1 MATVI
6 KTTFKLRRGQS
17 ALWESKNPILA
28 EGEPGYA
35 LDTGVLKIGDGLSRW
50 TELDTINGEAVSI
63 SPDQKALAYDANG
76 NLTVYGFEAAG
87 VNQIPCKNE
96 AGEIIWLTLAKVA
109 FTGMIDD
116 LQQKETITLYG
127 GGAPNPEEEVK

>member
-6 KTTFKLRRGQS
+6 TTTFKLRRGQS

-35 LDTGVLKIGDGLSRW
+35 LDTGVLKIGNGLSRW
-50 TELDTINGEAVSI
+50 TELEAIRSEAVTI
-63 SPDQKALAYDANG
+63 SPDEKSLAYDANG
-76 NLTVYGFEAAG
+76 NLMVYGFDNAG
-87 VNQIPCKNE
+87 VNQIPCKSE
-96 AGEIIWLTLAKVA
+96 TGEVIWMTLATVA

-127 GGAPNPEEEVK
+127 GGAPVPEEEVK